1 MVEFFAR
8 FGIKRTRRSLYAVL
22 TVLIAAVVIPGLGGM
37 IYDRLVKEAP
47 SVECGQELEAVRSA
61 RSALTLKSVT
71 ESKRDLTKAWLA
83 LRDRSVALR
92 RQCKEH
98 PEHGAGTTE
107 EDDRVRR
114 SLAAYRVQQNL

>member
-8 FGIKRTRRSLYAVL
+8 FGIKRTRRSLYALL

-37 IYDRLVKEAP
+37 IFDRLLKEAP
-47 SVECGQELEAVRSA
+47 SVECGKELASVRSA
-61 RSALTLKSVT
+61 RSALTQKSVT
-71 ESKRDLTKAWLA
+71 ESKQDLTEAWLG
-83 LRDRSVALR
+83 LRDRSVTLR

-98 PEHGAGTTE
+98 AEHGPGAVE